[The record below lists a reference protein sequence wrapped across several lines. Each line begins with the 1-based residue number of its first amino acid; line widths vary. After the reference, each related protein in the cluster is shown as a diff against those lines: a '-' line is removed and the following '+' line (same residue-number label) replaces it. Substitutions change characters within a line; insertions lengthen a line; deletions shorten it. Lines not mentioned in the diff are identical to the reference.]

1 MKFSVIVPVYEHWH
15 LVPTL
20 LQCLT
25 AQTLPRD
32 EFEILLVDNG
42 SSKFTPPDT
51 LPPNAR
57 VLECQTPGSYAARNA
72 ALREARG
79 EWLAFTD
86 ADCRPTPTWLEQL
99 QTAATNNTTLL
110 AGAVD
115 VVSDAEK
122 PNAYEMYDMVK
133 GIPQA
138 WYVRRGYAATANL
151 AVPRKIV
158 EALGGFDEKRFS
170 GGDADFC
177 LRAKAHGHQII
188 FLPDAL
194 VRHPARNSWNAIA
207 TKARRLKDGQL
218 RQGTIRTRLIWYL
231 RTPLPPVRQ
240 IVTFLCRQYHP
251 PKYRV
256 TAALVQLRVWGLEL
270 GGLYRLFSRAQERH

>member
-110 AGAVD
+110 AGVVD

-138 WYVRRGYAATANL
+138 WYVRRGYSATANL
-151 AVPRKIV
+151 AVPRRIV
-158 EALGGFDEKRFS
+158 EELRGFDEKRFS

-177 LRAKAHGHQII
+177 LRAKIRGHRLRFVPEAI
-188 FLPDAL
+188 
-194 VRHPARNSWNAIA
+194 VKHPARDSWGAIA
-207 TKARRLKDGQL
+207 TKARRVKGGQIRAGSSRRRLFWAL
-218 RQGTIRTRLIWYL
+218 RTLSPPVDLIIRFLRVRRLPLRYRLI
-231 RTPLPPVRQ
+231 
-240 IVTFLCRQYHP
+240 
-251 PKYRV
+251 
-256 TAALVQLRVWGLEL
+256 AAAVQLRVWTLEL
-270 GGLYRLFSRAQERH
+270 GVLARGGAQTVERR